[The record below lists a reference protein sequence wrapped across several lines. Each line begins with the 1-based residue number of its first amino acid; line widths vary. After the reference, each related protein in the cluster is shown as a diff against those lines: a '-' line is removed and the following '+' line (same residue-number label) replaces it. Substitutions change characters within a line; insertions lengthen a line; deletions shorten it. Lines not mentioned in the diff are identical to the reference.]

1 KQIHKK
7 QINFYVRKENLY
19 PNEIK
24 IKDFLI
30 STQNYKNIIFG
41 GDNIFIS
48 NVKQIFN
55 SVLESF
61 KKNQYIYL

>member
-1 KQIHKK
+1 
-7 QINFYVRKENLY
+7 